1 MLPLPPAHF
10 SQLCFRQ
17 SLFILLFGLRRAER
31 RHDITPPSPSA
42 YVPPMLAKR
51 RQARAFS
58 SEVDTG
64 SREENA
70 SKQESRAP
78 FRFHRNGKGSSA
90 MKSPNHQILTPA
102 KFGCSR
108 HRKPAPHTLVLPA
121 QSTGTLPPELA
132 RSRCHGQSGR
142 GSFGFPPRNT
152 RVV

>member
-31 RHDITPPSPSA
+31 RHDTRRRRLRHTSRQC
-42 YVPPMLAKR
+42 LAKR

-108 HRKPAPHTLVLPA
+108 HRKPALHTLVLPA
-121 QSTGTLPPELA
+121 QSTGTLPLELA